1 MEQQITPTTHSQS
14 MQACRDAAKQANY
27 HEYGC
32 DATVTAEEDTRPQQP
47 DSLPSANNYLPAMAG
62 PEETSPPETN
72 DTAFQYIP
80 DTTLSQA
87 VAEFEKGMSSMTTL
101 FNQ

>member
-1 MEQQITPTTHSQS
+1 MEQQITLTTHSQS

-27 HEYGC
+27 HEYGR

-47 DSLPSANNYLPAMAG
+47 DSLPSANTYLPAMAG
-62 PEETSPPETN
+62 PEETSLSETN

-80 DTTLSQA
+80 DTALSQA
-87 VAEFEKGMSSMTTL
+87 VAEFEKGMSSIDHSV
-101 FNQ
+101 